1 MAQLFSV
8 NVYQF
13 NASDPVPLNA
23 VAPLAFPFA
32 GVMVRGINNGLGQ
45 LLATGVRVYSVINLL
60 ANGATYLA
68 IETPAALVTASA

>member
-13 NASDPVPLNA
+13 NASDPVPLNSVSA
-23 VAPLAFPFA
+23 LAFPFA
-32 GVMVRGINNGLGQ
+32 GVMVRGINAGLGQ
-45 LLATGVRVYSVINLL
+45 LLSTGVRVYSIINLL

-68 IETPAALVTASA
+68 IETPATLVAAS